1 MRHMLPQSNLY
12 MSPRYPRHYI
22 TKKLTYKEGKNH
34 ITNRIYVCSA
44 GNLDGNIHPFSSMST
59 YYLGNNMIFHP
70 YFLCRAGLRN
80 RSLLWSCTGRGR
92 IRFLGSAKRDCSSSS
107 PRLILRPSQELRRT
121 VVCNAGCC
129 AIFEG
134 PSSSRLHLSS
144 SRRLPHSTYFVIRSV
159 S

>member
-1 MRHMLPQSNLY
+1 MLLNDSLSAQKTNTTKMDRNGSRTWKLGQKQGCRDLNVMNYRLQGLLY
-12 MSPRYPRHYI
+12 RY
-22 TKKLTYKEGKNH
+22 
-34 ITNRIYVCSA
+34 
-44 GNLDGNIHPFSSMST
+44 
-59 YYLGNNMIFHP
+59 
-70 YFLCRAGLRN
+70 
-80 RSLLWSCTGRGR
+80 RSLLHPERRRAPANGRASLQNLSSLGSCTGRGR

-107 PRLILRPSQELRRT
+107 PRLVLRPNQELRRT

-129 AIFEG
+129 APFEG